1 VVLAP
6 RHALQPKLINN
17 VQEVRARGARTIV
30 FATDGDD
37 SLAPYA
43 DSLILLPN
51 TKSLLTPL
59 LTLVPMQVLSAEIA
73 RPAGWT
79 STSRATSPSRSRSS
93 DRRLRWHTAP
103 MRSRLLVTGLL
114 LLGVSLLITLLTVRS
129 GTAGDV
135 RAAAVLGWFAQ
146 ASLFVGA
153 GLTVAGAV
161 LQELRRTD
169 PEHADPVDSYGG

>member
-1 VVLAP
+1 
-6 RHALQPKLINN
+6 
-17 VQEVRARGARTIV
+17 
-30 FATDGDD
+30 
-37 SLAPYA
+37 
-43 DSLILLPN
+43 
-51 TKSLLTPL
+51 
-59 LTLVPMQVLSAEIA
+59 
-73 RPAGWT
+73 
-79 STSRATSPSRSRSS
+79 
-93 DRRLRWHTAP
+93 